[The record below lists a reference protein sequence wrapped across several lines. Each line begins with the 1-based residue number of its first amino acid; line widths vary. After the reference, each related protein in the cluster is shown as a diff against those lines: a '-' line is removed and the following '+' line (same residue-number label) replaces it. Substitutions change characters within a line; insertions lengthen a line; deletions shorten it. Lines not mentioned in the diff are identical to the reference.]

1 MRGAKRTRQQLLD
14 KAWVMVDKFPIFS
27 ETITVSHK
35 CPRTVRRL
43 HKPIFFRFVRLVR
56 DARSL

>member
-14 KAWVMVDKFPIFS
+14 KVWVMVDKFPIFS
-27 ETITVSHK
+27 ETITGFHK

-43 HKPIFFRFVRLVR
+43 HKLIFFRFVWLVL
-56 DARSL
+56 DARLP